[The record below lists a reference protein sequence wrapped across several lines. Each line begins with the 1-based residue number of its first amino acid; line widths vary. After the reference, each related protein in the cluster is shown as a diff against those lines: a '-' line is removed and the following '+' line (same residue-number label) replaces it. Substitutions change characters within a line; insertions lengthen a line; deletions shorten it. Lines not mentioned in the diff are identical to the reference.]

1 MQKIRDISAI
11 ATGRSLGERNFAEN
25 LEDSDRFD
33 YAAIGKFLIIKL
45 LLTMSYHQSPFQDS
59 EDQVKLDTNPYQ
71 QEVVQLLKQVI
82 AISHRTSP
90 ASEVFVQIATALDAT
105 FTNCRQPE

>member
-45 LLTMSYHQSPFQDS
+45 LLIMS
-59 EDQVKLDTNPYQ
+59 
-71 QEVVQLLKQVI
+71 
-82 AISHRTSP
+82 
-90 ASEVFVQIATALDAT
+90 
-105 FTNCRQPE
+105 